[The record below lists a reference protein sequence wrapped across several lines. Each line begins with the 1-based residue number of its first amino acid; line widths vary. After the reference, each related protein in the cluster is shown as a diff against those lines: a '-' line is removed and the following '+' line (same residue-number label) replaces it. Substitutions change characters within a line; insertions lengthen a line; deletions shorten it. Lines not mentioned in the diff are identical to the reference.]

1 MGREAEHHKLNL
13 RHGKDALLL
22 VEREV
27 MLGQLAEHL
36 AEALVMDGGVGA
48 MHHNVIQ
55 VNGHSWDASE
65 DGRHDL
71 LETAGS
77 QAQTE
82 RHAGVVKNTSMC
94 EESIEVPAFSRV

>member
-1 MGREAEHHKLNL
+1 MGQEVEPHKLNF
-13 RHGKDALLL
+13 RHGKDAFLL

-27 MLGQLAEHL
+27 VVSQLVEHL

-48 MHHNVIQ
+48 MHHNVVQ
-55 VNGHSWDASE
+55 LNGHSWDAGE

-71 LETAGS
+71 LETAGR

-82 RHAGVVKNTSMC
+82 RHAGVAKSASMC
-94 EESIEVPAFSRV
+94 DERSEVPAAWV